1 LICRAGAG
9 IHRYFSAEEIVGMK
23 AILSSVRNGRF
34 EVIVSRDRFDVDIVE
49 DILRD
54 AS

>member
-1 LICRAGAG
+1 
-9 IHRYFSAEEIVGMK
+9 MK
-23 AILSSVRNGRF
+23 ATLSSARNGRRG
-34 EVIVSRDRFDVDIVE
+34 VIDSRDRFDCDIVE